1 MEKKDKDKISLKAT
15 RSILMIAFVGYH
27 MMGAKIFQI
36 LETDVHEELKNS
48 TLEAKAAL
56 MKNYAN
62 ITPEELEIF
71 LQKLTFSVQKG
82 INPVGNGSRII
93 SWDFKNSF
101 FFVESTLYTIGYGT
115 LVPRSPSGQIFCV
128 FYAFLGIPLTI
139 IFLNFVSRAISR
151 PFTRFGKHLQN
162 KGIKERKIKIYTLLF
177 FLVMGLLIF
186 ILLPPLIFINMEGWN
201 YKEGLY
207 FAFITLSTIGF
218 GDYVVGVNPTKKYP
232 LIYQLIIILWCVT
245 GLTWIA
251 LLFDLFTKI
260 LENTER
266 KLTLIPSK
274 MLSQKESLLSMKSSL
289 HFWSSLDDQMKSTSQ
304 HSSEK

>member
-1 MEKKDKDKISLKAT
+1 IRKRDLMIRKKDLRTHMPLKEIVSQAT

-218 GDYVVGVNPTKKYP
+218 GDYVVG
-232 LIYQLIIILWCVT
+232 
-245 GLTWIA
+245 
-251 LLFDLFTKI
+251 
-260 LENTER
+260 
-266 KLTLIPSK
+266 
-274 MLSQKESLLSMKSSL
+274 
-289 HFWSSLDDQMKSTSQ
+289 KSTNINLRIVLVFIAT
-304 HSSEK
+304 EKT